1 MKLLRSKPEILTVP
15 AIFLIVVLVWE
26 NLVNILNIDKIILPT
41 PSEIGKALFNQLD
54 NPLFWSNL
62 RVTTQESLLGF
73 TAAVIFAI
81 IAGTFISQI
90 KIVDKTFMPYLVG
103 FQAIPKIALAP
114 LFIVW
119 FGFGMTSKVVM
130 AATVALF
137 PILINIIEGLK
148 SADNDQIRMLRVFGA
163 TKFQIFL
170 KVQVPCAMPFFFAG
184 LDVGILLA
192 ILGAVV
198 GEFLGAQE
206 GLGAMVLIAQ
216 YGFETPVM
224 FAILIVLSLM
234 GIIAHMIVKALQ
246 RKFAFWGDSS
256 HFVGN

>member
-1 MKLLRSKPEILTVP
+1 MKFLRNRPEFILIP
-15 AIFLIVVLVWE
+15 AIFVVFTLLWE
-26 NLVNILNIDKIILPT
+26 NLVNILEVDEVVLPT
-41 PSEIGKALFNQLD
+41 PSRIGSALLAQLD

-62 RVTTQESLLGF
+62 RVTSQEAILGF
-73 TAAVIFAI
+73 AAAVIFAI

-90 KIVDKTFMPYLVG
+90 KIVDKAFMPYLVG

-114 LFIVW
+114 IFIVW
-119 FGFGMTSKVVM
+119 FGYGMSSKVVM
-130 AATVALF
+130 AATVAFF

-148 SADNDQIRMLRVFGA
+148 SADNEQIRMLRVFGA
-163 TKFQIFL
+163 SRFQIFL
-170 KVQVPCAMPFFFAG
+170 KVQVPCALPFFFAG

-206 GLGAMVLIAQ
+206 GLGAMVLLAQ
-216 YGFETPVM
+216 YNFEIPTM
-224 FAILIVLSLM
+224 FALLIVLSLM
-234 GIIAHMIVKALQ
+234 GIIAHIIVKALQ

-256 HFVGN
+256 NFIGN